1 MKYLFCLFLVKSVI
15 GFSQSNSFE
24 SNKDQRNYKWSL
36 EGDLNY
42 LLYGYMGLE
51 QFGGEIEI
59 ERSLFRKS
67 KIEICAGL
75 GYYLS
80 ENIKSIPISI
90 SIYST
95 SSSSLIPFF
104 ELKYPLLR
112 NLNFP
117 KDDVDITNLL
127 FNSSVGFRY
136 FLNRSYI
143 TVSAGAWFIQRTDF
157 QYPYDT
163 GPVSIGLLPLLEVG
177 YGWKF

>member
-1 MKYLFCLFLVKSVI
+1 MKYLFCLFFVKSVI
-15 GFSQSNSFE
+15 GFTQIDSLEMNI
-24 SNKDQRNYKWSL
+24 DQRNYNWSL

-51 QFGGEIEI
+51 QFGGEIEL
-59 ERSLFRKS
+59 ERRIFRRS
-67 KIEICAGL
+67 KIEVGVGL

-80 ENIKSIPISI
+80 DNIKSIPISI

-95 SSSSLIPFF
+95 SSSSLVPFF

-117 KDDVDITNLL
+117 SDDIEITNLL
-127 FNSSVGFRY
+127 FNSSAGFRY
-136 FLNRSYI
+136 FLNRSCI
-143 TVSAGAWFIQRTDF
+143 TVSAGTWFIQRTDF